1 MVPVHALEA
10 STLTFVGHRW
20 GMYRASQDYEHPRA
34 SRKEIMGKNADWRI
48 MVILG
53 SSFSLIFSTEIM
65 QPALKSCLI
74 VLLFETVMCIALS
87 LRGIEAFARYLSRSR
102 VVARITQT
110 MWKVSQDAMKR
121 AMQLLIIDSLLTG
134 HTHFMEWTANWQ
146 PSSLRR
152 LHDGTYTNRLDR
164 IFCGCCLGQLLSQL
178 CLCQAPW
185 LGHSMQ

>member
-1 MVPVHALEA
+1 
-10 STLTFVGHRW
+10 
-20 GMYRASQDYEHPRA
+20 
-34 SRKEIMGKNADWRI
+34 
-48 MVILG
+48 
-53 SSFSLIFSTEIM
+53 M

-134 HTHFMEWTANWQ
+134 HTHFME
-146 PSSLRR
+146 
-152 LHDGTYTNRLDR
+152 
-164 IFCGCCLGQLLSQL
+164 
-178 CLCQAPW
+178 
-185 LGHSMQ
+185 